1 MRAIDPFGVSWRR
14 SSRCGHGEC
23 IEVASAPPSRIA
35 VRDSKD
41 NASGPTL
48 AFAPVEWRAFTEGIK
63 NGRASIW

>member
-1 MRAIDPFGVSWRR
+1 MRAIDPFGVSWRK

-41 NASGPTL
+41 NASGPNL
-48 AFAPVEWRAFTEGIK
+48 VFRPVAWRSFIADVKKGH
-63 NGRASIW
+63 ADA